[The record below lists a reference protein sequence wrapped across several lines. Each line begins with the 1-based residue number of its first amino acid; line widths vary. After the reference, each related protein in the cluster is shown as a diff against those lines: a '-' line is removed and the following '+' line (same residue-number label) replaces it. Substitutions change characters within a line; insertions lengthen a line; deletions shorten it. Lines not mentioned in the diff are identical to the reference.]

1 MKVAHHLQSRIEASG
16 SSASIIDLSRSKLPL
31 WDEEVWAGAEK
42 WTKVWSPLASM
53 LGASDSLVV
62 ISPEYGGMAAPALKN
77 LFLFTGGDL
86 IAHKPALLVSVTSS
100 AVNGAY
106 PVSELRSSG
115 HKNSRLVYIP
125 DHVII
130 RESEKHLNSDSGGEA
145 EAYLRTRIDYSIS
158 VLGQYAVAMRGI
170 RESGVVD
177 LKTYPFG
184 M

>member
-1 MKVAHHLQSRIEASG
+1 
-16 SSASIIDLSRSKLPL
+16 
-31 WDEEVWAGAEK
+31 
-42 WTKVWSPLASM
+42 
-53 LGASDSLVV
+53 
-62 ISPEYGGMAAPALKN
+62 
-77 LFLFTGGDL
+77 
-86 IAHKPALLVSVTSS
+86 
-100 AVNGAY
+100 
-106 PVSELRSSG
+106 
-115 HKNSRLVYIP
+115 
-125 DHVII
+125 VII